1 MRTRREVKDRERLH
15 VRVTDQDGSPFRR
28 ELRNVTNGSEATSA
42 QMVKETNTSKL
53 FFLQD
58 FPGFEIFSNGII

>member
-1 MRTRREVKDRERLH
+1 MTSCKSNRSGWFALSKGTAK
-15 VRVTDQDGSPFRR
+15 
-28 ELRNVTNGSEATSA
+28 NVTNGSEATSA